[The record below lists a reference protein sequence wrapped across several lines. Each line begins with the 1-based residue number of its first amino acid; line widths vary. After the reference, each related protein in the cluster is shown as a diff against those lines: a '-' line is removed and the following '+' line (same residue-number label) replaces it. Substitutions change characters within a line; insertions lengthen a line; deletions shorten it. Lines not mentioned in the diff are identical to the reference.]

1 MAEHN
6 DFGNLAEDLAAD
18 YLTQKNYKILV
29 RNFRY
34 QKAEIDIVT
43 EFEDLI
49 VVVEVKAR
57 SYDTLIEPQEAV
69 TKKKIKSIVLCTD
82 FFMRERNLDKEV
94 RFDIITVLPD
104 QSGKLQINQQI
115 EKGFSM
121 YIYDFKFDDLSTIA
135 YNHLL
140 KHTDRYTVKPKF
152 YVINFDDPRKSHRC
166 NPINPDFMT
175 DISDAY
181 ESAYTIM
188 LNLNKSWILKQGD
201 FFVESPIILLAAII
215 WYLKI
220 YENGKYCTFPH
231 AIELL
236 KRTSKN

>member
-1 MAEHN
+1 MAQHN

-104 QSGKLQINQQI
+104 QSGKLQINHI
-115 EKGFSM
+115 EDAFQS
-121 YIYDFKFDDLSTIA
+121 FDA
-135 YNHLL
+135 N
-140 KHTDRYTVKPKF
+140 
-152 YVINFDDPRKSHRC
+152 
-166 NPINPDFMT
+166 
-175 DISDAY
+175 
-181 ESAYTIM
+181 
-188 LNLNKSWILKQGD
+188 
-201 FFVESPIILLAAII
+201 
-215 WYLKI
+215 
-220 YENGKYCTFPH
+220 
-231 AIELL
+231 
-236 KRTSKN
+236 

>member
-29 RNFRY
+29 RNFRQ

-43 EFEDLI
+43 EFEDLL
-49 VVVEVKAR
+49 VVVEVKDR

-104 QSGKLQINQQI
+104 QSGKLQINHI
-115 EKGFSM
+115 EDAFQS
-121 YIYDFKFDDLSTIA
+121 FDA
-135 YNHLL
+135 N
-140 KHTDRYTVKPKF
+140 
-152 YVINFDDPRKSHRC
+152 
-166 NPINPDFMT
+166 
-175 DISDAY
+175 
-181 ESAYTIM
+181 
-188 LNLNKSWILKQGD
+188 
-201 FFVESPIILLAAII
+201 
-215 WYLKI
+215 
-220 YENGKYCTFPH
+220 
-231 AIELL
+231 
-236 KRTSKN
+236 

>member
-1 MAEHN
+1 MAGHN

-104 QSGKLQINQQI
+104 QSGKLQINHI
-115 EKGFSM
+115 EDAFQS
-121 YIYDFKFDDLSTIA
+121 FDA
-135 YNHLL
+135 N
-140 KHTDRYTVKPKF
+140 
-152 YVINFDDPRKSHRC
+152 
-166 NPINPDFMT
+166 
-175 DISDAY
+175 
-181 ESAYTIM
+181 
-188 LNLNKSWILKQGD
+188 
-201 FFVESPIILLAAII
+201 
-215 WYLKI
+215 
-220 YENGKYCTFPH
+220 
-231 AIELL
+231 
-236 KRTSKN
+236 